1 VECYLPLEAAHE
13 WLAWR
18 VAQRGVMQVIQRNP
32 YFAEIVDRY
41 GGDNVVLERVKGARE
56 RESSVKFLHIPA

>member
-1 VECYLPLEAAHE
+1 
-13 WLAWR
+13 
-18 VAQRGVMQVIQRNP
+18 MQVIQRNP